1 MRVTVMATLP
11 TVRWATFL
19 DADGQERTGVAV
31 GDDLHALAAGT
42 RLLNLLIDGSDRLA
56 DAGAKA
62 TANPD
67 EVVPIQTARL
77 LPPITRP
84 PSIRDFYAFEQHV
97 RTARQRRG
105 LEMDPDWYELPVFYF
120 SNPAAVVGPFDD
132 VAVPPG
138 TAALDFELE
147 VAALLGRAGADLD
160 PEEAER
166 TIAGYCV
173 MNDWSARD
181 IQRREMKLSMGP
193 VKGKDFATTLG
204 PFLVTADEV
213 EPFRRGRAFDLAMVA
228 RVNGT
233 EYSRASLAEIYWSFG
248 EMIAYASRGT
258 QVVPGD
264 VIGSGTCGTGC
275 ILELSL
281 VHGGDRF
288 PWLQPGDLV
297 ELEVEHLG
305 RIVNRVVP
313 GRPLQPLRPPG

>member
-1 MRVTVMATLP
+1 MRVTVTATLP

-19 DADGQERTGVAV
+19 DRSGHERTGVVV
-31 GDDLHALAAGT
+31 GEDLHALAPGA
-42 RLLNLLIDGSDRLA
+42 RLLELLGDGGDRLA

-62 TANPD
+62 TEDPAD
-67 EVVPIQTARL
+67 VVPIQAARL
-77 LPPITRP
+77 LPPIPRP

-105 LEMDPDWYELPVFYF
+105 LGIDPDWYELPVFYF

-147 VAALLGRAGADLD
+147 VAAIVGRAGADVD

-213 EPFRRGRAFDLAMVA
+213 EPFHKGRAFDLAMVA
-228 RVNGT
+228 RVNGK

-281 VHGGDRF
+281 VHGEDRF

-305 RIVNRVVP
+305 RIANRVVP
-313 GRPLQPLRPPG
+313 GRPLQPLRSPG